1 MIFFSKKAVENFLN
15 KEFIVT
21 KLTDRMGMRIKGPI
35 IENIKEK
42 NIRSEGI
49 VKGTIQIPPD
59 GDPIIML
66 SDHGT
71 IGGYPKIGVVISAD
85 YDKLVQ
91 LVPNTKIKFKLV
103 NLSEAEK
110 IYEIYRLE
118 TDNLIKPNKMNLIFK
133 IPGPLLVFFGACSLS
148 FGGLIVK
155 SFEGAT
161 LWQILFWRSLFFI
174 MVVFIFLLISYKK
187 KIFRAFYN
195 SGIPG
200 IFGGIILSS
209 GFCGY
214 VFAMYN
220 TTVANTNFI
229 IQTQTIFLAI
239 FGYFF
244 LKEKISKITL
254 VSIFLAISGIILMVG
269 SDLEPGQM
277 SGNLA
282 AFIMP
287 VSFAILILI
296 IRKYPNV
303 DMVPLQLY
311 AGITAMIIGYI
322 IAGKIN
328 ISAHDIFLGF
338 LAGFFQLGFGFI
350 LITIGARSTPSAM
363 VGIIMLTEAV
373 LGPFWAWLFIN
384 ENSSF
389 MVLIGG
395 TIVIIAV
402 LLQFY
407 TSIKNENQTI
417 LNK

>member
-1 MIFFSKKAVENFLN
+1 
-15 KEFIVT
+15 
-21 KLTDRMGMRIKGPI
+21 
-35 IENIKEK
+35 
-42 NIRSEGI
+42 
-49 VKGTIQIPPD
+49 
-59 GDPIIML
+59 
-66 SDHGT
+66 
-71 IGGYPKIGVVISAD
+71 
-85 YDKLVQ
+85 
-91 LVPNTKIKFKLV
+91 
-103 NLSEAEK
+103 
-110 IYEIYRLE
+110 
-118 TDNLIKPNKMNLIFK
+118 MNLIFK

-244 LKEKISKITL
+244 LKEKIYKITL

-407 TSIKNENQTI
+407 TSIKSDNQTI